1 MDTTPEN
8 PALLASETN
17 IKSILGW
24 LALAHGRTGSEDADQ
39 LSHQLLLLRETA
51 VPTDQRI
58 KLLDLLY
65 GQAERIVEAEL
76 PQLREVSLPVS
87 RKIRQRVR
95 ALLDLL
101 ETLTQDYF
109 NTLAEMFDPLG
120 ASTLRPP
127 HTSIRKAMHAISWQ
141 INISH
146 LLASPTTIGIWQQL
160 HAAFRTAKRI
170 GQENFPGP
178 AGTPSIQRVYT
189 NILLAAIAQPAS
201 FSSAELE
208 FIRDYIERSPLEI
221 LLLKEPPPDDAGV
234 FWIDLERDF
243 PAHALVRRGPPP
255 DTQVLY
261 FSCDE
266 MARRANQH
274 RTDLQKGVT
283 SHALD
288 LPVFAETHAGKGVLQ
303 RLASL
308 WGQPAKRRFPR
319 RRQSYR
325 ANLCSGLDQLWRL
338 MKTPGKHVPLSEWM
352 VTNESP
358 DGYAL
363 MHMSGHTENVRVGD
377 IVALQ
382 SLSEDSGDP
391 VWRICIIRW
400 AISENPEHVEL
411 GLQLLSPHAIAAE
424 IAQPGDK
431 ASGSIAALILPK
443 TPPLRMSESMVV
455 PAGVLRENTRRIVVL
470 VEKGNLEVRQVR
482 ATRLDEQ
489 TSSIDVFS
497 VSPDDLS

>member
-221 LLLKEPPPDDAGV
+221 LLLKEPPPDDTGV

-400 AISENPEHVEL
+400 AISENPEHIEL
-411 GLQLLSPHAIAAE
+411 GLQMLAPKAIAVE
-424 IAQPGDK
+424 IAYPYELESTK
-431 ASGSIAALILPK
+431 VAALILPP
-443 TPPLRMSESMVV
+443 TPPLRPSQSLVV
-455 PAGVLRENTRRIVVL
+455 PTGLLKENARRIVVL
-470 VEKGNLEVRQVR
+470 MEEDNLQIHELQT
-482 ATRLDEQ
+482 TRLCEQ
-489 TSSIDVFS
+489 TNTIEIFS
-497 VSPDDLS
+497 VSPNGSR